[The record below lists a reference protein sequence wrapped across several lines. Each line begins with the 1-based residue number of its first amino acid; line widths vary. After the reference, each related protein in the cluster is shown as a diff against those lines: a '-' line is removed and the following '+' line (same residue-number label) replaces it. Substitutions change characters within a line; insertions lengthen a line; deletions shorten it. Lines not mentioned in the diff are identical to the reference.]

1 MRPQA
6 SHSSPHT
13 DGKRAARRASRL
25 RITLAEIANETKG
38 STAGIRRDE
47 EQTVSNGRYYL
58 KTGAGLFVG
67 LVTVVVI
74 TLRISGSIHW
84 SWILILAPI
93 WIIACVLI
101 LIIILAS
108 ITIAKNAE
116 ISPDPNRVPA
126 IPVDE

>member
-1 MRPQA
+1 
-6 SHSSPHT
+6 
-13 DGKRAARRASRL
+13 
-25 RITLAEIANETKG
+25 
-38 STAGIRRDE
+38 
-47 EQTVSNGRYYL
+47 VSNGRYYL